1 MKIKIK
7 EYLMELKY
15 NNVFSGVKEKSYI
28 DNGVYYLNCNYLVSL
43 DIKNFFPNICR
54 DKIYKFFL
62 NNMNE
67 SPDVAHILTN
77 ICTIDYSE
85 YFIDKDVKKYFKE
98 NNLKRMKH
106 LPTGSPSS
114 CILSYLVNLDMF
126 QEIEKYIRENNCKVS
141 FYVDDIVI
149 LSTFKI
155 NKNIIE
161 KVESIIRTH
170 GYKIQKKKLKNIM

>member
-1 MKIKIK
+1 
-7 EYLMELKY
+7 
-15 NNVFSGVKEKSYI
+15 
-28 DNGVYYLNCNYLVSL
+28 
-43 DIKNFFPNICR
+43 
-54 DKIYKFFL
+54 
-62 NNMNE
+62 MNE

-161 KVESIIRTH
+161 KVESIIKTH
-170 GYKIQKKKLKNIM
+170 GYKI